1 MTQQTCFRVTTLK
14 NTISS
19 VQLTHTDDIIELGM
33 GAALYL
39 VLVRPFFIV
48 RGLIELS
55 FILNCGKTITGVQKR
70 LSHERVWNKCKIWTI
85 RTFWAADT
93 CIVLHL
99 TKFDVWT
106 SVYVRERNISYFPW
120 YSWRAQ
126 NKKLSVS
133 DINTSHGETQGEPNR
148 YMVY

>member
-70 LSHERVWNKCKIWTI
+70 LSHERV
-85 RTFWAADT
+85 
-93 CIVLHL
+93 
-99 TKFDVWT
+99 
-106 SVYVRERNISYFPW
+106 
-120 YSWRAQ
+120 
-126 NKKLSVS
+126 
-133 DINTSHGETQGEPNR
+133 
-148 YMVY
+148 